1 MPPGSAA
8 GRFRPQRCSG
18 IVSEVSVLVGTR
30 PAKTRSRI
38 SSTVGPT
45 CGAREVAAA
54 CAGRLSR
61 GQPVVPGAEYQ
72 EAQQTPARALS
83 RAWAYLDLKLIQRY
97 VDINLL
103 RPSHKWVQTLTV
115 EGQTLQTNN
124 QRSKPLGHR
133 VSAYQKLAPRHRSEP
148 FSIVLSV
155 LKDWGLQYQGMK
167 HDETSSPFFFSI
179 ASLTLFWRV
188 LAEFFPMI
196 SIHVFHGNDITDQA
210 VKIDCP
216 PWIAEAWFIKP
227 LPLPGR
233 CGKQGISWYESWILH
248 TEKFLRITLKIS
260 RDLSKPVVCFLLVG
274 WGKLHENNLERTVP
288 VEWSFLV
295 AQAWNSVMGS
305 YQPAAGRGRLVH
317 AEWVSALCEEGE
329 DKVLVKW

>member
-167 HDETSSPFFFSI
+167 HDETSSPFFFFNCITYSFLACFGRVFSNDFHSCI
-179 ASLTLFWRV
+179 SRKRHHWPGSQDRLSTVNSGSLVHQASAVTWQV
-188 LAEFFPMI
+188 WQA
-196 SIHVFHGNDITDQA
+196 GDQL
-210 VKIDCP
+210 I
-216 PWIAEAWFIKP
+216 
-227 LPLPGR
+227 
-233 CGKQGISWYESWILH
+233 WILNFAH
-248 TEKFLRITLKIS
+248 WEI
-260 RDLSKPVVCFLLVG
+260 P
-274 WGKLHENNLERTVP
+274 
-288 VEWSFLV
+288 
-295 AQAWNSVMGS
+295 
-305 YQPAAGRGRLVH
+305 
-317 AEWVSALCEEGE
+317 
-329 DKVLVKW
+329 